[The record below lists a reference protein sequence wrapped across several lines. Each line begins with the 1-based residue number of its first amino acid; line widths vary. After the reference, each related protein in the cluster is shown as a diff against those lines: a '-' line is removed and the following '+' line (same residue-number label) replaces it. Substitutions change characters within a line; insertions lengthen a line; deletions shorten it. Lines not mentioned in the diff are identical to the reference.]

1 MNYCVFFIH
10 TYCKKLSLFFV
21 VVRRLLVL
29 SIFIRI
35 DLEVGQKKTLLAAI
49 LFNLE
54 KKANPCPF
62 LYEMNF

>member
-1 MNYCVFFIH
+1 
-10 TYCKKLSLFFV
+10 LFFV

-54 KKANPCPF
+54 KKQTLALF
-62 LYEMNF
+62 YMK